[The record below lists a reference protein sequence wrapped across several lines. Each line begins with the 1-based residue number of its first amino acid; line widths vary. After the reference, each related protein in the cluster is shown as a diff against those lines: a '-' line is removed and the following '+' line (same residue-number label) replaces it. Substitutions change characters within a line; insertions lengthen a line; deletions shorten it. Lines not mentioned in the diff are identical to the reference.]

1 MRDLAVE
8 DPTFRVRTDCET
20 GQTLIA
26 GMGELHLEIIRD
38 RLDRDFGVPVRVGR
52 PRVNYRATVCASAT
66 TEMTF
71 VHQGGTVRRYAAVR
85 LTISPR
91 PQGHGLT
98 VAIDEAE
105 ERLPAVF
112 HNAVEAGIREAAG
125 NGVDSD
131 RPLTDCHVQVTDG
144 SYDATDSS
152 DLAFRSAGALALKDA
167 VRKAGVRVLE
177 PVMAVDVLTPSECL
191 GDVIGDLSSRRGQ
204 ITEVDTLAHGTARVV
219 ARVALAELFGY
230 ATALRSITRGRA
242 DFAAE
247 PSHYEAVP
255 EHAGGQCKEV

>member
-52 PRVNYRATVCASAT
+52 PRVNYRDTVCMSAS

-71 VHQGGTVRRYAAVR
+71 VRQSGAARQYAVVR
-85 LTISPR
+85 LEIAPR
-91 PQGHGLT
+91 PQGHGLSVT
-98 VAIDEAE
+98 MGAPE
-105 ERLPAVF
+105 EHVPAVF
-112 HNAVEAGIREAAG
+112 HNAVESGIREAAG

-152 DLAFRSAGALALKDA
+152 DLAFRSAGALALRDV

-191 GDVIGDLSSRRGQ
+191 GDVIGDLSSRHGQ
-204 ITEVDTLAHGTARVV
+204 ITEVETLAQGAARVV
-219 ARVALAELFGY
+219 AHVALAELFGY
-230 ATALRSITRGRA
+230 ATALRSISRGRA

-247 PSHYEAVP
+247 PSHYVAVP